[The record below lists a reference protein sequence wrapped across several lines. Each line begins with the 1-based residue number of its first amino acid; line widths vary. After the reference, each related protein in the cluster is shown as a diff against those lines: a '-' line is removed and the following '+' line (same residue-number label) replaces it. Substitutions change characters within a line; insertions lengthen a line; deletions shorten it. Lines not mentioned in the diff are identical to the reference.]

1 MLREPITKR
10 FPLEGERLNRW
21 RKSQH
26 ITQQAFG
33 DFAGVSK
40 VTIVSYEKG
49 RGIKPS
55 MMQIIEYAKSR
66 LILHPEEVEK
76 IRSKNEHYW
85 WEEET

>member
-1 MLREPITKR
+1 MIRNTITQR
-10 FPLEGERLNRW
+10 FPLEGARLNRW

-55 MMQIIEYAKSR
+55 MAEIEA
-66 LILHPEEVEK
+66 
-76 IRSKNEHYW
+76 IRSKKEHYW
-85 WEEET
+85 GEEEK